1 MPAGSENTSVHIK
14 CHCQHNL
21 AWPVIFQP
29 LHFQDYVTDKEC
41 AVTNTSQTHTRAHV
55 DLCKRNGHLAGQSLR
70 PLISVTQK

>member
-41 AVTNTSQTHTRAHV
+41 AVTNTLQTHTHV
-55 DLCKRNGHLAGQSLR
+55 HMCIYVKEMDVLQVSL
-70 PLISVTQK
+70 